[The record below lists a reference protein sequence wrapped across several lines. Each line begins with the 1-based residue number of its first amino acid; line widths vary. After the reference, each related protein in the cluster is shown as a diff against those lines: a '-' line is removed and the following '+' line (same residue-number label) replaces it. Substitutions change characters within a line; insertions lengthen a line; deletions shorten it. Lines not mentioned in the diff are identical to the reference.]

1 MGTVDKSIM
10 AACNVS
16 CMEDFPMKVSPLDAS
31 VSESIKGDVEP
42 LYDTSIQAADRDDRA
57 GYILTSTNY
66 SGSHRSLTNSTWNI
80 SLYSFH
86 EFIDLTRSSSRLHAL
101 VVSRTQDFEIL
112 SINCSDIPEDL
123 RDLED
128 NKVIKLNES
137 YFSNEILMKTPEGSL
152 SSSRSSGEEMGSM
165 EDLLGIQGECGGRG
179 KGIKKARNFLG
190 RRWSRLEKK
199 VVTGI
204 GKILGS

>member
-16 CMEDFPMKVSPLDAS
+16 FMEDFPMKVSPLDAS

-42 LYDTSIQAADRDDRA
+42 LYDTSIQAVDRDDRA
-57 GYILTSTNY
+57 GYILT
-66 SGSHRSLTNSTWNI
+66 STWNI

-165 EDLLGIQGECGGRG
+165 EDLLGIQPGGECGGRG

-199 VVTGI
+199 VVTG
-204 GKILGS
+204 